1 MKPEWGKVFA
11 LRYWWQEMAPE
22 PVLGGEGVIHYDAV
36 RGLYA
41 LNNNFVGQ
49 ERRLDYL
56 LDERQGKAWVSER
69 REGKRSCSVH
79 RTDRRVELNRHLAAG
94 KVVGNS
100 IVLGH
105 DVRLIE
111 YHEAGD
117 HDRWL
122 WFVDDT
128 GKPRRF
134 LTWTHHGRILV
145 LHDVMAF
152 EAVESFPAETFAPDP
167 AWGCPEG

>member
-1 MKPEWGKVFA
+1 MNAGWPEAFT
-11 LRYWWQEMAPE
+11 LRYAWQEMSPN
-22 PVLGGEGVIHYDAV
+22 PLPGGEGVIHYDAGCGGYAVHNDYAGEV
-36 RGLYA
+36 R
-41 LNNNFVGQ
+41 Q
-49 ERRLDYL
+49 LDYL
-56 LDERQGKAWVSER
+56 LDERKDVAWVSELR
-69 REGKRSCSVH
+69 DGKRSCSVH
-79 RTDRRVELNRHLAAG
+79 RTDRRVELNRHPSAG

-100 IVLGH
+100 IVLDH

-122 WFVDDT
+122 WFVDDA
-128 GKPRRF
+128 GRPRRF